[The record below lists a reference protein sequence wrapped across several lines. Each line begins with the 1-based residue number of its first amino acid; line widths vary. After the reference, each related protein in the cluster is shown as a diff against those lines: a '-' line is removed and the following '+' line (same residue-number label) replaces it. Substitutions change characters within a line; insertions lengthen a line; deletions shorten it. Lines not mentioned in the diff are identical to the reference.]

1 MNNKDLIT
9 QLSIRLGKNSKDVQ
23 QLMDFFVNE
32 LAEQLSEDNSLS
44 IQGFGTFEVK
54 KKLER
59 IVTNPNTK
67 HKMLV
72 PPKLILNFKPNSVLK
87 EKIKN
92 GADTKE

>member
-9 QLSIRLGKNSKDVQ
+9 QLSIRLGKNSRDVQ

-67 HKMLV
+67 QKMLV
-72 PPKLILNFKPNSVLK
+72 PPKLTLNFKPNSILK
-87 EKIKN
+87 EKVKNSAEIK
-92 GADTKE
+92 D